1 MGGSPS
7 YEAARPDPTQ
17 QALNTHTLERL
28 KHDEVLLD
36 AKRKTDDERAAAVK
50 AGGQAS
56 YKSFV
61 TNLENQYDT
70 GLISADQVETKWKD
84 YKGAY
89 TLGAEYGLDDYTRFQ
104 TTASTKET
112 GNREYKAGRLF
123 EDLLNRKADTSE
135 STKYKED
142 LSKGISLSDIAD
154 SIKSKDEYKNKFLT
168 TAESEVG
175 LRYGDQLRDDT
186 GKKTGKYTYTF
197 NPSFGPQA
205 SKGLASTTG
214 VNFGAPP
221 ATAPGT
227 VDAPT
232 STFTGTVEEI
242 EGFRKQKEAQSAFM
256 YNAGLTN
263 LQGQIEKETTKLKN
277 TGAKDVANIQAQGQ
291 LMSNLTSGFWS

>member
-1 MGGSPS
+1 MGGTPS
-7 YEAARPDPTQ
+7 YEAAKPDPTQ

-28 KHDEVLLD
+28 QHDEALVD

-50 AGGQAS
+50 AGGEAS

-61 TNLENQYDT
+61 SNLENQYNT

-84 YKGAY
+84 YKGTY
-89 TLGAEYGLDDYTRFQ
+89 TLGSEYGLDDLTRFQ
-104 TTASTKET
+104 QTATAKES

-123 EDLLNRKADTSE
+123 EDLLGRKATAEEAKGYS
-135 STKYKED
+135 ED

-154 SIKSKDEYKNKFLT
+154 SLKSKDEYKNKFLT
-168 TAESEVG
+168 TAESEVA
-175 LRYGDQLRDDT
+175 LRYGDQLRDAT

-197 NPSFGPQA
+197 NPTFGPQA
-205 SKGLASTTG
+205 SGNLASTTG
-214 VNFGAPP
+214 VNFG
-221 ATAPGT
+221 
-227 VDAPT
+227 DSPT
-232 STFTGTVEEI
+232 TITGTVEEI
-242 EGFRKQKEAQSAFM
+242 EGLRKQKEAQNAFM

-291 LMSNLTSGFWS
+291 LMSNLTSGFWG

>member
-123 EDLLNRKADTSE
+123 EDLLNRKADTRVFLFRILRIALNLKMN
-135 STKYKED
+135 TK
-142 LSKGISLSDIAD
+142 INSLLQRNPKLACDMEINCEM
-154 SIKSKDEYKNKFLT
+154 ILVKKQVNIPTHLT
-168 TAESEVG
+168 LLLVP
-175 LRYGDQLRDDT
+175 RR
-186 GKKTGKYTYTF
+186 
-197 NPSFGPQA
+197 
-205 SKGLASTTG
+205 
-214 VNFGAPP
+214 
-221 ATAPGT
+221 
-227 VDAPT
+227 
-232 STFTGTVEEI
+232 
-242 EGFRKQKEAQSAFM
+242 QKVWH
-256 YNAGLTN
+256 
-263 LQGQIEKETTKLKN
+263 LQP
-277 TGAKDVANIQAQGQ
+277 V
-291 LMSNLTSGFWS
+291 

>member
-1 MGGSPS
+1 MGSPPS
-7 YEAARPDPTQ
+7 YQAAQPDPTQ
-17 QALNTHTLERL
+17 QALNKHTLDRL
-28 KHDEVLLD
+28 IHDEALVD
-36 AKRKTDDERAAAVK
+36 AKRLEDKERAAAVK
-50 AGGQAS
+50 AGGEAS

-61 TNLENQYDT
+61 SNLENQYNT

-84 YKGAY
+84 YKGTY

-135 STKYKED
+135 ITKYKED

-168 TAESEVG
+168 TAESEVA
-175 LRYGDQLRDDT
+175 LRYGDQLRDAT

-197 NPSFGPQA
+197 NPTFGPQA
-205 SKGLASTTG
+205 SGDLASGTG
-214 VNFGAPP
+214 VNFGAS
-221 ATAPGT
+221 
-227 VDAPT
+227 PT
-232 STFTGTVEEI
+232 TLTGTVEEI
-242 EGFRKQKEAQSAFM
+242 EGVRKQKEAQTAFM

-277 TGAKDVANIQAQGQ
+277 TGAKDVAKIQSQGQ